1 MVNATGKTYKFT
13 PKKIIIYLFIYY
25 HLNLFNKFC
34 FYWQNVFQITGWRF
48 VNDQPT
54 LEKAKLI
61 RTIFNP

>member
-13 PKKIIIYLFIYY
+13 PKKIIFYLFIIISTC
-25 HLNLFNKFC
+25 LINFVFIGKTF
-34 FYWQNVFQITGWRF
+34 FQISGWRF